1 MRDRSNL
8 LAWALLMLLSFYAAF
23 IGAAATLEVRFKNVA
38 LALGVVAL
46 LVWWVGR
53 RRWRWHS
60 TPLDGLAL
68 LWLAVIGLSTLTNF
82 ELWRRSAIGLWYVC
96 LYLGVW
102 LVLYDCVA
110 NRALTRSTLVD
121 AILLSSLVPLGFA
134 LREVGIF
141 AADAL
146 QQAADGFM
154 LPELPRPSGTLGNTN
169 LLAAYLILV
178 IPLGAGRWLTV
189 RQRWQ
194 RWALSLYVLVAL
206 GLLFLTYSRSNWLGL
221 ALAGALLGVLLL
233 AHHDLLSPSKLRAAW
248 QALSSRTKAL
258 IGAAFLVVAALS
270 GMLVVLSVRALNV
283 ASRTLDLRTYLFEA
297 AWQVFQEQPLTGSG
311 LFTFGS
317 NLTRLSSVPPRQ
329 IHAHAHSAF
338 FNIAAELGLFGLLA
352 LAASL
357 VLLVILLRRQW
368 RTLPERDRLL
378 FIGAASALGALA
390 VSHLTDFTIFT
401 AVIALTTLVILLVA
415 IFPVAPIRLVGNRA
429 RLNGLAVLGLWAVLY
444 LSGLWSNAA
453 NGEYFAALQEGIGR
467 EDWRASQP
475 HFERAIAL
483 DPQLSLYHFY
493 YGHVLG
499 VAAAK
504 GEIAPQAAIA
514 VYETFVG
521 QEPNY
526 AAAWANLAALHW
538 QAGNQQAALAN
549 MQRAADL
556 AAESWLFHYALGAYQ
571 EALGDQAAA
580 RDSFNKSLAA
590 QPIAALYPVWRET
603 ALRRNLADS
612 TVIPPSLE
620 AVLRLL
626 RDGQIEAAAALWRE
640 VRWNERAG
648 LIFLIDAV
656 LAFEGGD
663 LAQATRGCAQVER
676 IPPDDAARESWRWLC
691 RAYLAHTEG
700 DQAAYT
706 EARQALASYTQKPF
720 DSPIDMLVSP
730 IGYSY
735 FQRVGLSQYL
745 LPQVYNPPL
754 PSSFYALLDHLEMF
768 TAKE

>member
-38 LALGVVAL
+38 LVLGAVAL
-46 LVWWVGR
+46 LVWWAGR

-68 LWLAVIGLSTLTNF
+68 LWLAVIGLSTLANL
-82 ELWRRSAIGLWYVC
+82 EMWRRSAIGLWYVC

-134 LREVGIF
+134 LREVVSF
-141 AADAL
+141 AGDAL

-154 LPELPRPSGTLGNTN
+154 LPALPRPSGTLGNTN

-178 IPLGAGRWLTV
+178 IPLSAGRWLTI

-194 RWALSLYVLVAL
+194 RWALSLYILVAL
-206 GLLFLTYSRSNWLGL
+206 GLLLLTYSRSNWLGL
-221 ALAGALLGVLLL
+221 ALAGVLFGVLLL

-248 QALSSRTKAL
+248 QGLGSRTKAL
-258 IGAAFLVVAALS
+258 MSAAFLAVVAL
-270 GMLVVLSVRALNV
+270 GGLLVVLSVRALNV

-357 VLLVILLRRQW
+357 VLLVILLRKQW
-368 RTLPERDRLL
+368 RTLPERERLL

-390 VSHLTDFTIFT
+390 VSHITDFTIFT
-401 AVIALTTLVILLVA
+401 AVIALTTLIILLVA
-415 IFPVAPIRLVGNRA
+415 VFPPSPRRLAGNRA
-429 RLNGLAVLGLWAVLY
+429 RLNGLAALGLWAALY
-444 LSGLWSNAA
+444 LSGVWSNAA

-499 VAAAK
+499 AAAAK
-504 GEIAPQAAIA
+504 SESEPQAAIA
-514 VYETFVG
+514 VYETFVR

-556 AAESWLFHYALGAYQ
+556 ASESWLFYYALGAYQ

-580 RDSFNKSLAA
+580 RDSFSKSLAA

-603 ALRRNLADS
+603 ALRRALADS
-612 TVIPPSLE
+612 TVIPTSLE

-626 RDGQIEAAAALWRE
+626 RDGQVEAAAALWRE

-656 LAFEGGD
+656 LAFERGD
-663 LAQATRGCAQVER
+663 LAPANRACAQVER
-676 IPPDDAARESWRWLC
+676 VPPDDAARESWRWLC
-691 RAYLAHTEG
+691 RAYLAHAEG
-700 DQAAYT
+700 DQAAYA

-720 DSPIDMLVSP
+720 DSPIDVLVSP
-730 IGYSY
+730 LGYSH

-754 PSSFYALLDHLEMF
+754 PASFYALLDHLEAF

>member
-8 LAWALLMLLSFYAAF
+8 LAWALLMLLSFYLAF
-23 IGAAATLEVRFKNVA
+23 IGAAVTLEVRFKNVA
-38 LALGVVAL
+38 LALGLVAL
-46 LVWWVGR
+46 LAWWLGR

-60 TPLDGLAL
+60 TPLDGAAL
-68 LWLAVIGLSTLTNF
+68 LWLAVIGLSTLTNL

-102 LVLYDCVA
+102 LVLYDCMA
-110 NRALTRSTLVD
+110 NRALTRSALVD

-134 LREVGIF
+134 LREVISF
-141 AADAL
+141 AAEAL
-146 QQAADGFM
+146 QQAAEGFM
-154 LPELPRPSGTLGNTN
+154 LPELPRPSATLGNTN

-178 IPLGAGRWLTV
+178 IPLSAGRGLTV

-194 RWALSLYVLVAL
+194 RLALSLYVLVAL

-221 ALAGALLGVLLL
+221 ALASLVFGVLLL
-233 AHHDLLSPSKLRAAW
+233 AHHNLLSPVRLRAAW
-248 QALSSRTKAL
+248 QALSRRTKAL
-258 IGAAFLVVAALS
+258 IGAAFLALVAL
-270 GMLVVLSVRALNV
+270 GGGLVVLSVRALNV

-297 AWQVFQEQPLTGSG
+297 AWQAFQEQPLTGSG

-317 NLTRLSSVPPRQ
+317 TLTRLSSVPPRQ

-357 VLLVILLRRQW
+357 VLLVVLLRRQW
-368 RTLPERDRLL
+368 RTLQGTDRLL
-378 FIGAASALGALA
+378 FIGVVSALAALA
-390 VSHLTDFTIFT
+390 VSHMTDFTIFT
-401 AVIALTTLVILLVA
+401 AIIALTGLVILLVA
-415 IFPVAPIRLVGNRA
+415 TFPASPLRLNGNRA
-429 RLNGLAVLGLWAVLY
+429 RLNGLAALGLWAALY

-453 NGEYFAALQEGIGR
+453 NGDYFAALQEGIGK

-499 VAAAK
+499 VAAAQ
-504 GEIAPQAAIA
+504 GEVEPQAAIA
-514 VYETFVG
+514 VYETFVR

-538 QAGNQQAALAN
+538 QAGDQEAALAT

-556 AAESWLFHYALGAYQ
+556 ASESWLFHYALGAYH
-571 EALGDQAAA
+571 EARGDQDLA
-580 RDSFNKSLAA
+580 RERFSKSLAA
-590 QPIAALYPVWRET
+590 QPVAALYPVWRET
-603 ALRRNLADS
+603 ALRRALADA
-612 TVIPPSLE
+612 TEIPISIE

-626 RDGQIEAAAALWRE
+626 RDGQVEAAAALWRQ

-648 LIFLIDAV
+648 LLFLIDAV
-656 LAFEGGD
+656 FALERGD
-663 LAQATRGCAQVER
+663 QAQAARACAQVER

-691 RAYLAHTEG
+691 RAYLAHSAG
-700 DQAAYT
+700 DQAAYA

-720 DSPIDMLVSP
+720 DSPLDVLVSP

-735 FQRVGLSQYL
+735 YQRMGLSQYL

-754 PSSFYALLDHLEMF
+754 PSSFYALLDHLERF
-768 TAKE
+768 TAKD

>member
-1 MRDRSNL
+1 MRDRSNV
-8 LAWALLMLLSFYAAF
+8 LAWALLMLLSFYVAF
-23 IGAAATLEVRFKNVA
+23 IGAAVTLEVRFKNVA
-38 LALGVVAL
+38 LALGMVAL
-46 LVWWVGR
+46 LVWLVGR
-53 RRWRWHS
+53 RRWHWHS

-68 LWLAVIGLSTLTNF
+68 LWLAVIGLSTLANL

-102 LVLYDCVA
+102 LALYDCVA

-134 LREVGIF
+134 LREVGSF
-141 AADAL
+141 AADAV
-146 QQAADGFM
+146 QQAAEGFM

-221 ALAGALLGVLLL
+221 ALAGALFGVLLL
-233 AHHDLLSPSKLRAAW
+233 AYHDLLSPSKLRAAW
-248 QALSSRTKAL
+248 QRLSRRTKVL
-258 IGAAFLVVAALS
+258 ISAAFLAVAAI
-270 GMLVVLSVRALNV
+270 GGGLVVLSVRALNV

-401 AVIALTTLVILLVA
+401 AMIALTTLVILLVA

-483 DPQLSLYHFY
+483 DPRLSLYHFY

-556 AAESWLFHYALGAYQ
+556 ASESWLFHYALGAYQ
-571 EALGDQAAA
+571 EALGDQEAA
-580 RDSFNKSLAA
+580 RESFNQSLAA

-603 ALRRNLADS
+603 ALRRELANAIE
-612 TVIPPSLE
+612 IPPSLE

-700 DQAAYT
+700 DRAAYT

>member
-8 LAWALLMLLSFYAAF
+8 LAWALLMLLSFYMTF

-38 LALGVVAL
+38 LALGLVAS
-46 LVWWVGR
+46 LVWWLGR

-68 LWLAVIGLSTLTNF
+68 LWLAVIGLSTLANLET
-82 ELWRRSAIGLWYVC
+82 WRRSAIGLWYVGM
-96 LYLGVW
+96 YFGVW

-134 LREVGIF
+134 LREVGAF

-194 RWALSLYVLVAL
+194 RLALSFYGLVAL

-221 ALAGALLGVLLL
+221 ALAGVLFGVLLL
-233 AHHDLLSPSKLRAAW
+233 AHHNLLALGRLRAAW
-248 QALSSRTKAL
+248 QALNSRTKAL
-258 IGAAFLVVAALS
+258 IGAAFLAVAIFS
-270 GMLVVLSVRALNV
+270 SVLVVLSVRALNV

-297 AWQVFQEQPLTGSG
+297 AWQAFQEQPLTGSG

-317 NLTRLSSVPPRQ
+317 TLTRFSSVPPRQ

-357 VLLVILLRRQW
+357 VLLVVLLRRQW
-368 RTLPERDRLL
+368 RTLKGTDRLL

-390 VSHLTDFTIFT
+390 VSHMTDFTIFT
-401 AVIALTTLVILLVA
+401 AIIALTGLVILLVA
-415 IFPVAPIRLVGNRA
+415 TFPASPLRLTGNRA
-429 RLNGLAVLGLWAVLY
+429 RLNGLAALGLWAALY

-453 NGEYFAALQEGIGR
+453 NGDYFAALQEGIGK

-483 DPQLSLYHFY
+483 DPQLSLYRFY

-499 VAAAK
+499 VAAAA
-504 GEIAPQAAIA
+504 GEVEPQVAIA
-514 VYETFVG
+514 VYETFVR

-538 QAGNQQAALAN
+538 QAGDQDSALTN

-556 AAESWLFHYALGAYQ
+556 ASKSWLFHYALGAYH

-580 RDSFNKSLAA
+580 RERFSKSLAA
-590 QPIAALYPVWRET
+590 QPVAALYPVWRET
-603 ALRRNLADS
+603 ALRRDLADA
-612 TVIPPSLE
+612 TEIPTSIE

-626 RDGQIEAAAALWRE
+626 RDGELDAAASLWRT

-648 LIFLIDAV
+648 LLFLIDAV
-656 LAFEGGD
+656 FALERGD
-663 LAQATRGCAQVER
+663 QAQAARDCAQVER
-676 IPPDDAARESWRWLC
+676 VPLDDAARESWRWLC
-691 RAYLAHTEG
+691 RAYLAHVEG
-700 DQAAYT
+700 DQAAYA

-720 DSPIDMLVSP
+720 DSPIDVLVSP

-735 FQRVGLSQYL
+735 YQRMGLSQYL

-754 PSSFYALLDHLEMF
+754 PPSFYALLDHLERF
-768 TAKE
+768 TAKD